1 MERKKALIAAGA
13 VSGTLLAASTA
24 FALTGGI
31 VDSGADD
38 GAGSVSPVTASTIEQ
53 TLTQVPA
60 TPLVGPPATQ
70 PVTTSSASA
79 VAGEQDG
86 DDLDDEH
93 EYEDDERDS
102 EDEDHEDEDEAESE
116 YEGAEDDD

>member
-1 MERKKALIAAGA
+1 VERKKALIAAGA

-38 GAGSVSPVTASTIEQ
+38 GAGSVSPVTTSTIEQ
-53 TLTQVPA
+53 ILADAPVTPA
-60 TPLVGPPATQ
+60 VVRPTTE

-79 VAGEQDG
+79 VAGEEHDG
-86 DDLDDEH
+86 DDLDDDDA
-93 EYEDDERDS
+93 YEDDERDS
-102 EDEDHEDEDEAESE
+102 EDESHEDEDEDE